1 MKFVNFLIKMRSM
14 YRLWVMIAVLS
25 LFAGCKTAK
34 VPGSNFASKEF
45 SWNNATVYF
54 MLTDRFNNGDKS
66 NDFVHPKE
74 APPALLRGYMGGD
87 VKGIT
92 QKIKEGYFDSLG
104 VDVLWMTPLIENI
117 EGSVDEGTGRSYG
130 FHGYWTKDWTAIDK
144 RLGTKEEVAEM
155 VKTAHS
161 HGIRVLMDAVVNHTG
176 PVTSKDVKWPDEWVK
191 TGPRCIYTD
200 YKSTV
205 NCTLVDNLPDIR
217 TESNEEVVLPAF
229 LVEKWKREGRYE
241 QEVKELDEFFNTTG
255 YPRRPYFYIVK
266 WLVDLIKDYGIDGY
280 RVDTAKHT
288 ESQVWSDLYREA
300 SKAYEVWKKAHPG
313 ELKGD
318 TDFYMVGEVYN
329 YFISNGRM
337 YDYGDRQVDFFNDGF
352 HALINFDFKSDAHMS
367 YEKLF
372 TKYDVALN
380 GPLAGKSVLNY
391 ISSHDDGGPFDKERK
406 MAMDAGTK
414 LLLTQGAA
422 QIYYGDETARTL
434 TARAEGDA
442 TLRSFMNWN
451 EMNQADKKAILTH
464 WQKIGQFRKRHPA
477 VGAGRHQKISDVPY
491 VFSRTLKNG
500 TTEDAVVIALEVT
513 KDYGMADVSTLTT
526 NGRVRDAYSGKIQKA
541 TGGKVRVDKG
551 KVYLFEKI

>member
-25 LFAGCKTAK
+25 TVAGCKTAK
-34 VPGSNFASKEF
+34 VPGSNFTSKEF

-66 NDFVHPKE
+66 NDFAHPKE

-155 VKTAHS
+155 VKTAHA

-176 PVTSKDVKWPDEWVK
+176 PVTPKDVKWPDEWVK

-300 SKAYEVWKKAHPG
+300 SKAYKVWKKAHPG

-380 GPLAGKSVLNY
+380 GPLTGKSVLNY

-451 EMNQADKKAILTH
+451 EMNQSDKKAILTH

-513 KDYGMADVSTLTT
+513 KDYGMADVSILTT

>member
-1 MKFVNFLIKMRSM
+1 M

-241 QEVKELDEFFNTTG
+241 QEVKELDEF
-255 YPRRPYFYIVK
+255 
-266 WLVDLIKDYGIDGY
+266 
-280 RVDTAKHT
+280 
-288 ESQVWSDLYREA
+288 
-300 SKAYEVWKKAHPG
+300 
-313 ELKGD
+313 
-318 TDFYMVGEVYN
+318 
-329 YFISNGRM
+329 
-337 YDYGDRQVDFFNDGF
+337 
-352 HALINFDFKSDAHMS
+352 
-367 YEKLF
+367 
-372 TKYDVALN
+372 
-380 GPLAGKSVLNY
+380 
-391 ISSHDDGGPFDKERK
+391 
-406 MAMDAGTK
+406 
-414 LLLTQGAA
+414 
-422 QIYYGDETARTL
+422 
-434 TARAEGDA
+434 
-442 TLRSFMNWN
+442 
-451 EMNQADKKAILTH
+451 
-464 WQKIGQFRKRHPA
+464 
-477 VGAGRHQKISDVPY
+477 
-491 VFSRTLKNG
+491 
-500 TTEDAVVIALEVT
+500 
-513 KDYGMADVSTLTT
+513 
-526 NGRVRDAYSGKIQKA
+526 
-541 TGGKVRVDKG
+541 
-551 KVYLFEKI
+551 

>member
-1 MKFVNFLIKMRSM
+1 M

-25 LFAGCKTAK
+25 LVAGCKTSK
-34 VPGSNFASKEF
+34 VPGSQFSSKEF
-45 SWNNATVYF
+45 SWNSATVYF

-66 NDFVHPKE
+66 NDFVHPPS

-104 VDVLWMTPLIENI
+104 VDVLWMTPLVENI

-144 RLGTKEEVAEM
+144 RVGTKEEVAEM
-155 VKTAHS
+155 VKTAHA
-161 HGIRVLMDAVVNHTG
+161 HGIRVLMDAVINHTG
-176 PVTSKDVKWPDEWVK
+176 PVTPSDVKWPDEWVK
-191 TGPRCIYTD
+191 TGPRCVYTD
-200 YKSTV
+200 FASTV

-229 LVEKWKREGRYE
+229 LVEKWKKEGRYE
-241 QEVKELDEFFNTTG
+241 EEVKELDEFFRTTG
-255 YPRRPYFYIVK
+255 YPRKPYFYIIK

-300 SKAYEVWKKAHPG
+300 SKAYEIWKKAHPA
-313 ELKGD
+313 ELKGS
-318 TDFYMVGEVYN
+318 TSFYMVGEVYN
-329 YFISNGRM
+329 YYISNGRM

-380 GPLAGKSVLNY
+380 GALAGKSVLNY

-451 EMNQADKKAILTH
+451 EMTQSDKSSILTH
-464 WQKIGQFRKRHPA
+464 WQKLGQFRKRHPA
-477 VGAGRHQKISDVPY
+477 IGAGRHNKISDVPY

-500 TTEDAVVIALEVT
+500 TTDDAVVIALDVT
-513 KDYGMADVSTLTT
+513 KDYGMADVSILTS
-526 NGRVRDAYSGKIQKA
+526 NGRVRDAYSGKIHKA
-541 TGGKVRVDKG
+541 VGGKVRVDKG